1 MRGIQKRLPD
11 FQSRHVAIVAISV
24 DKPEQSKKLASSEG
38 IQFALL
44 GDPKAK
50 TIREYG
56 VLHEHAGENGADIA
70 RPAEFLIDGTQTIR
84 WVNLTEDL
92 RIRARA
98 KELLGAIDALPPGV
112 QR

>member
-11 FQSRHVAIVAISV
+11 FQSRHVAVVAISV
-24 DKPEQSKKLASSEG
+24 DTPEQSKKLSSSEG
-38 IQFALL
+38 LQFALL
-44 GDPKAK
+44 GDPKAQ
-50 TIREYG
+50 IARQYG

-70 RPAEFLIDGTQTIR
+70 RPAEFLVDGSQTVQ

-98 KELLGAIDALPPGV
+98 KQLLAAIDALPAGV
-112 QR
+112 TR